1 LDSRAASSSHGAYVA
16 GYEELRRQALIRQRG
31 PGLAVLIRHGVAA
44 WMNACSAC
52 SASLPAKSYTQP
64 EAEPVIP
71 QGLHT
76 EIVLI
81 LAGILLH
88 GFLESRA

>member
-1 LDSRAASSSHGAYVA
+1 VYVS
-16 GYEELRRQALIRQRG
+16 GYEELRRQALIRHRG
-31 PGLAVLIRHGVAA
+31 PGLAVLVRHGVLA
-44 WMNACSAC
+44 WMNAFSAC
-52 SASLPAKSYTQP
+52 SASLPAKPSTQT

-71 QGLHT
+71 PGLHT

-88 GFLESRA
+88 GFLETRA

>member
-1 LDSRAASSSHGAYVA
+1 VYVS
-16 GYEELRRQALIRQRG
+16 GYEELRRQALIRHRG
-31 PGLAVLIRHGVAA
+31 PGLAVLVRHGVHA
-44 WMNACSAC
+44 WMNAFSAC
-52 SASLPAKSYTQP
+52 SASLPAKPYTQT

-71 QGLHT
+71 PHLHT

-88 GFLESRA
+88 GFLETRA

>member
-1 LDSRAASSSHGAYVA
+1 VDERLFGLQCIAAGQTLYS
-16 GYEELRRQALIRQRG
+16 
-31 PGLAVLIRHGVAA
+31 
-44 WMNACSAC
+44 
-52 SASLPAKSYTQP
+52 T

-81 LAGILLH
+81 LAGMLLH
-88 GFLESRA
+88 DSWRHAHD